1 MKVRD
6 PVCEMMVDQNKAVT
20 LEKDGRTYY
29 FCSEHCKRQFQ
40 SQAGSTTAPGIHAGH
55 EAHAAHGGKERLA
68 AHARHGPQARG
79 HAGHH
84 AHMVADF
91 QRRFWI
97 CLVVTGPIVVL
108 SPMVQDMLG
117 FTVAFPGDRWILF
130 VLSSFVFFYGG
141 WPFLKGLADELRD
154 RLPGMMTLIAVAIT
168 VAYAYSSLVV
178 FGVPGQIFFWELATL
193 IDIMLLGH
201 WIEMRSVM
209 GASKALEDLAKLLP
223 NEAHLVRED
232 GSVVDVRLDEL
243 QAGQKVL
250 VRPGERVP
258 ADGRIVEGE
267 SEIDESMLTGES
279 RSVGRSVAD
288 RVIGGSVNGTGSL
301 TVEVTR
307 TGAESYLSQVVQLVE
322 QAGASKSRAQG
333 LADRAAFVLTVI
345 ALVGGFLTLVIW
357 LILGYRTVFAVERM
371 VTVMVI
377 TCPHALGLAVPL
389 VVAVITAVSAR
400 HGLLIRQRTPFENAR
415 RVDTV
420 VFDKTGTLTK
430 GEFGVS
436 DVVSFGDWSEDQ
448 LLRQAASVERNS
460 EHRIAQGIRRKAEEA
475 GLTLASISDFASLPG
490 RGAKATVEGEEV
502 FVGSTRILE
511 TTGIKAQDI
520 SGRVEPLTA
529 QGKTI
534 VLVVSGGKVRG
545 LIGLADIIRDE
556 SWEAVRT
563 LQDLRLEVAMITG
576 DNEPTARYVAE
587 RLGLNTYFAE
597 VLPDQKSERIRELQR
612 LGQKVAMVGDGVN
625 DAPALAQADV
635 GIAIGAG
642 TDVAIETADVILVE
656 NDPRDV
662 ADVIALSR
670 LTHRKMVQNLLWATG
685 YNVVAIPLAA
695 GVLYHYGVVLPPAG
709 GAVVMSLSTIIVAV
723 NARLISYRK
732 KERGADAG
740 FPRREGVPN
749 ATTPRCPVPFRQ

>member
-1 MKVRD
+1 MNVRD
-6 PVCEMMVDQNKAVT
+6 PVCGMMADKSRAVT
-20 LEKDGRTYY
+20 LEKDGQTYY
-29 FCSEHCKRQFQ
+29 FCSERCKRRFQ
-40 SQAGSTTAPGIHAGH
+40 AQAGCAGAPGRHAEHAGH
-55 EAHAAHGGKERLA
+55 AAQGPKEQLA
-68 AHARHGPQARG
+68 AHARHGHPAGG
-79 HAGHH
+79 HAAHH

-97 CLVVTGPIVVL
+97 SLVATVPIVIL
-108 SPMVQDMLG
+108 SPMVQELLG
-117 FTVAFPGDRWILF
+117 VTLAFPGDRWVLF

-168 VAYAYSSLVV
+168 VAYVYSSLVV

-209 GASKALEDLAKLLP
+209 GASEALEDLAKLLP
-223 NEAHLVRED
+223 NEAHLVRDD
-232 GSVVDVRLDEL
+232 GSMVDVRLEEL

-279 RSVGRSVAD
+279 RSVARSVGD
-288 RVIGGSVNGTGSL
+288 QVIGGSVNGTGSL

-307 TGAESYLSQVVQLVE
+307 TGAESYLSQVVKLVE

-333 LADRAAFVLTVI
+333 LADRAAFGLTII
-345 ALVGGFLTLVIW
+345 ALAGGFLTLAIW

-389 VVAVITAVSAR
+389 VVAMITAVSAR
-400 HGLLIRQRTPFENAR
+400 NGLLIRQRTPFENAR
-415 RVDTV
+415 RLDTI

-430 GEFGVS
+430 GKFGVS

-460 EHRIAQGIRRKAEEA
+460 EHTIAQGIVRKAEEA
-475 GLTLASISDFASLPG
+475 GLTLAPVSDFASLPG
-490 RGAKATVEGEEV
+490 RGAKAMVEGEEV

-511 TTGIKAQDI
+511 TAGIKAQDI
-520 SGRVEPLTA
+520 AARVAPITA

-534 VLVVSGGKVRG
+534 VLVVSGGKIRG
-545 LIGLADIIRDE
+545 LIALADIIRDE
-556 SWEAVRT
+556 SWEAVRL
-563 LQDLRLEVAMITG
+563 LQDLGLEVAMITG

-587 RLGLNTYFAE
+587 RLALNTYFAE
-597 VLPDQKSERIRELQR
+597 VLPDQKSARIRELQR
-612 LGQKVAMVGDGVN
+612 LGRKVAMVGDGVN

-670 LTHRKMVQNLLWATG
+670 LANRKMVQNLLWATG

-695 GVLYHYGVVLPPAG
+695 GVLYRYGVVLPPAL

-732 KERGADAG
+732 KGRGADSGSGMRGLAL
-740 FPRREGVPN
+740 GVASRP
-749 ATTPRCPVPFRQ
+749 AR

>member
-1 MKVRD
+1 MRVRD
-6 PVCEMMVDQNKAVT
+6 PVCGMMVDKSKAVA
-20 LEKDGRTYY
+20 LEAEGGTYY

-40 SQAGSTTAPGIHAGH
+40 SQASGSAAREMHAGH
-55 EAHAAHGGKERLA
+55 AGHAAQGRAEQLA
-68 AHARHGPQARG
+68 THAPHRPPAGG
-79 HAGHH
+79 HAAHH

-91 QRRFWI
+91 RRRFWV
-97 CLVVTGPIVVL
+97 CLVVTVPIVIL
-108 SPMVQDMLG
+108 SPMVQEIFG
-117 FTVAFPGDRWILF
+117 FRAAFPGDRWVLF
-130 VLSSFVFFYGG
+130 LLSSFIFFYGG

-168 VAYAYSSLVV
+168 VAYVYSSLVV

-223 NEAHLVRED
+223 SEAHLVRED
-232 GSVVDVRLDEL
+232 GTIVDVKLDEL

-258 ADGRIVEGE
+258 ADGRIVAGE

-279 RSVGRSVAD
+279 RPVGRTVGD
-288 RVIGGSVNGTGSL
+288 QVIGGSVNGTGAL

-307 TGAESYLSQVVQLVE
+307 TGAESYLSQVVKLVE

-333 LADRAAFVLTVI
+333 LADRAAFVLTIV
-345 ALVGGFLTLVIW
+345 ALAGGFLTLAVW
-357 LILGYRTVFAVERM
+357 LILGYRTAFAVERM

-389 VVAVITAVSAR
+389 VVAMITAVSAR
-400 HGLLIRQRTPFENAR
+400 SGLLIRQRTPFENAR
-415 RVDTV
+415 RLDTI

-436 DVVSFGDWSEDQ
+436 DIISFGAWSEDQ
-448 LLRQAASVERNS
+448 LLRRAASVERNS
-460 EHRIAQGIRRKAEEA
+460 EHTIAQGIVRKAEQA
-475 GLTLASISDFASLPG
+475 GLTLAPSANFASLPG
-490 RGAKATVEGEEV
+490 RGAKAIVEGEEV

-511 TTGIKAQDI
+511 SAAVRAQDI
-520 SGRVEPLTA
+520 AAQVEPLTA

-534 VLVVSGGKVRG
+534 VLVVSEGKVQG
-545 LIGLADIIRDE
+545 LIALADIIRDG
-556 SWEAVRT
+556 SREAVHT
-563 LQDLRLEVAMITG
+563 LQDLGLEVAMITG
-576 DNEPTARYVAE
+576 DNEPTARHVAE
-587 RLGLNTYFAE
+587 RLALNTYFAE

-642 TDVAIETADVILVE
+642 TDVVIETADVILVE

-695 GVLYHYGVVLPPAG
+695 GVLYRYGVVLPPAL
-709 GAVVMSLSTIIVAV
+709 GAVVMSLSTVVVAV

-732 KERGADAG
+732 KGRSADWG
-740 FPRREGVPN
+740 SPR
-749 ATTPRCPVPFRQ
+749 

>member
-6 PVCEMMVDQNKAVT
+6 PVCGMMVDKSKAVT

-29 FCSEHCKRQFQ
+29 FCSEHCRRQFQ
-40 SQAGSTTAPGIHAGH
+40 AQGGSALAQGGHAAH
-55 EAHAAHGGKERLA
+55 AEEERLVTHAAHGP
-68 AHARHGPQARG
+68 HAGGP
-79 HAGHH
+79 AGHH

-91 QRRFWI
+91 QRRFWV
-97 CLVVTGPIVVL
+97 CLVVTVPIVIL

-117 FTVAFPGDRWILF
+117 FTVTFPGDRWLLF

-154 RLPGMMTLIAVAIT
+154 LLPGMMTLIAVAIT
-168 VAYAYSSLVV
+168 VAYVYSSLVV

-201 WIEMRSVM
+201 WIEMRSVL
-209 GASKALEDLAKLLP
+209 GASKALEDLARLLP
-223 NEAHLVRED
+223 NEAHLIRED

-279 RSVGRSVAD
+279 RPVGRSVGNQ
-288 RVIGGSVNGTGSL
+288 VIGGSVNGTGSL

-307 TGAESYLSQVVQLVE
+307 TGAESYLSQVVKLVE

-333 LADRAAFVLTVI
+333 LADRAAFVLTII
-345 ALVGGFLTLVIW
+345 ALVGGFLTLAVW
-357 LILGYRTVFAVERM
+357 LSLGYRTVFAVERM

-389 VVAVITAVSAR
+389 VVAMITAVSAR
-400 HGLLIRQRTPFENAR
+400 NGLLIRQRTPFENAR
-415 RVDTV
+415 NLDTV

-436 DVVSFGDWSEDQ
+436 DVVSFGDWSEEK

-460 EHRIAQGIRRKAEEA
+460 EHTIAQGIVRKAEE
-475 GLTLASISDFASLPG
+475 GGFGPASISGFASLPG
-490 RGAKATVEGEEV
+490 RGAKATVDDEEV
-502 FVGSTRILE
+502 FVGSMRILE
-511 TTGIKAQDI
+511 TAGVKARDI
-520 SGRVEPLTA
+520 AARVDPITA
-529 QGKTI
+529 QGKTV
-534 VLVVSGGKVRG
+534 VLVVSGGKVQG
-545 LIGLADIIRDE
+545 LIALADIIRDE
-556 SWEAVRT
+556 SREAVRM
-563 LQDLRLEVAMITG
+563 LKDLGLEVAMITG

-587 RLGLNTYFAE
+587 RLELNTYFAE

-612 LGQKVAMVGDGVN
+612 LGRKVAMVGDGVN

-670 LTHRKMVQNLLWATG
+670 LANRKMVQNLLWATG

-695 GVLYHYGVVLPPAG
+695 GVLYRYGVVLPPAV
-709 GAVVMSLSTIIVAV
+709 GAAVMSLSTMIVAV

-732 KERGADAG
+732 KGRGADAG
-740 FPRREGVPN
+740 SPRRESASEAP
-749 ATTPRCPVPFRQ
+749 ARPAR

>member
-6 PVCEMMVDQNKAVT
+6 PVCGMMVDKSKAVT
-20 LEKDGRTYY
+20 LEKDGQTYY

-40 SQAGSTTAPGIHAGH
+40 TQAASVAAPGIHAGH
-55 EAHAAHGGKERLA
+55 AGHAAQGEKEQLA
-68 AHARHGPQARG
+68 AHAMHGHQAGG
-79 HAGHH
+79 HVAHH
-84 AHMVADF
+84 GHMVADF
-91 QRRFWI
+91 QRRFWV
-97 CLVVTGPIVVL
+97 CLVVTVPIVTL
-108 SPMVQDMLG
+108 SPMVQEMLG
-117 FTVAFPGDRWILF
+117 FTVAFPGDRWVLF

-141 WPFLKGLADELRD
+141 RPFLKGLEDELRD

-168 VAYAYSSLVV
+168 VAYVYSSLVV

-232 GSVVDVRLDEL
+232 GSVVDVQLDEL
-243 QAGQKVL
+243 QAGQQVL
-250 VRPGERVP
+250 IRPGERVP
-258 ADGRIVEGE
+258 ADGRIVKGE

-279 RSVGRSVAD
+279 RPVGRNVGD
-288 RVIGGSVNGTGSL
+288 QVIGGSVDGTGSL

-307 TGAESYLSQVVQLVE
+307 TGAESYLSQVVKLVE

-333 LADRAAFVLTVI
+333 LADRAAFVLTIV
-345 ALVGGFLTLVIW
+345 ALAGGFLTLAVW

-389 VVAVITAVSAR
+389 VVAMITAVSAR
-400 HGLLIRQRTPFENAR
+400 NGLLIRQRTPFENAR
-415 RVDTV
+415 RLDTV

-436 DVVSFGDWSEDQ
+436 EVVSFGDWSEDQ

-460 EHRIAQGIRRKAEEA
+460 EHTIAQGIVHKAEEA
-475 GLTLASISDFASLPG
+475 GLTLAPISDFASLPG

-502 FVGSTRILE
+502 FIGSMRILE
-511 TTGIKAQDI
+511 TPGIKAQDI
-520 SGRVEPLTA
+520 AARVDPIAA

-534 VLVVSGGKVRG
+534 VLVVSGGKVQG
-545 LIGLADIIRDE
+545 LIALADIIRDE
-556 SWEAVRT
+556 SGEAVRM
-563 LQDLRLEVAMITG
+563 LKDLGLEVAMITG

-587 RLGLNTYFAE
+587 RLELNTYFAE

-612 LGQKVAMVGDGVN
+612 LGKKVAMVGDGVN

-670 LTHRKMVQNLLWATG
+670 LANRKMVQNLLWATG

-695 GVLYHYGVVLPPAG
+695 GVLYRYGVVLPPAV

-732 KERGADAG
+732 KGRGTDSDSH
-740 FPRREGVPN
+740 V
-749 ATTPRCPVPFRQ
+749 